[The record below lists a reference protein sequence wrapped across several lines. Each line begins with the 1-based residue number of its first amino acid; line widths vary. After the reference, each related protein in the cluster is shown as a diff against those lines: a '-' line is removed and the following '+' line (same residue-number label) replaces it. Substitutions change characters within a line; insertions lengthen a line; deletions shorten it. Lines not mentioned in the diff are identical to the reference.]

1 MIKFFRTIRYKLMS
15 ENKTTKY
22 FKYALGEIILVVIG
36 ILIALQINNWN
47 VYRLEVK
54 EERKILTNLKVDF
67 GNNKKLLDR
76 AIETT
81 KDGMNGCLKMLEYT
95 GNKERPKTSK
105 DFDMIL
111 NNMFVSPFFR
121 PVIGTLEEITN
132 SGKLGIIE
140 NDELRKLLATWPSI
154 IEEVKLRYQ
163 SLDKYK
169 QLLNQFILRE
179 GNWLNADQVSSIK
192 RNIKFPKSGFKSDNR
207 RLLTFRYFENLTE
220 NMSIEYDN
228 YLTKLNEAEVLLKR
242 ITELI
247 ELNIRHD

>member
-1 MIKFFRTIRYKLMS
+1 MIKFFRHIRKTLLK
-15 ENKTTKY
+15 ENKMGKY
-22 FKYALGEIILVVIG
+22 FKYAIGEIILVVIG
-36 ILIALQINNWN
+36 IMIALQINNWN
-47 VYRLEVK
+47 VNRLEVK

-67 GNNKKLLDR
+67 DNNKKLLDR

-95 GNKERPKTSK
+95 GNKERPQTSK

-169 QLLNQFILRE
+169 QLLNQFILK
-179 GNWLNADQVSSIK
+179 DSQKI
-192 RNIKFPKSGFKSDNR
+192 
-207 RLLTFRYFENLTE
+207 
-220 NMSIEYDN
+220 
-228 YLTKLNEAEVLLKR
+228 
-242 ITELI
+242 
-247 ELNIRHD
+247 